1 MNDNFLKSRH
11 GNSAKEQLKTLIE
24 YYQNKGYIK
33 TYKQEIRV
41 GYSNFNE
48 KQFYFQFFVI
58 LNNNEKW
65 IIQSSTSIRGDRIN
79 IHQWNA
85 YHIKNIIKCISKAII
100 TFPDNIK
107 DGERE
112 TANRYNRKIM
122 DNKIFSSIDCVISL
136 DELSR
141 MLEKKYIENM
151 VVGKQKAYQG
161 NNFEEILVEI
171 LNNTKNIEKWNNSL
185 ETETGL
191 NYPYFNKTLKSI
203 GLESSDKI
211 SSINA
216 TRKIP
221 LLPSRGKPKTDILLN
236 INFRDGRF
244 KTYTFSCKR
253 TSNKWVSVHQY
264 DVSKFIDVLKITDSK
279 LIESLEQFQKAGGQ
293 KSLKAINNKYINYL
307 ANNLPY
313 YNKKLAYW
321 VLGGIGGEGN
331 PDIHWAKYIITY
343 KNETCEFKVHNLE
356 KYVDEIL
363 KVKGHFGTP
372 FTWTYASG
380 CKGKSI
386 QLKSKIL

>member
-1 MNDNFLKSRH
+1 MNENFLKSKH
-11 GNSAKEQLKTLIE
+11 GNSAKEKLKILIA

-33 TYKQEIRV
+33 ECQYGLKV
-41 GYSNFNE
+41 GYSDFNK
-48 KQFYFQFFVI
+48 KQFYFQFFII

-65 IIQSSTSIRGDRIN
+65 IIQSTTSIRNDRIN
-79 IHQWNA
+79 VHQWNA
-85 YHIKNIIKCISKAII
+85 FHIKNIIKCISKAII
-100 TFPDNIK
+100 TFPDNIEDK
-107 DGERE
+107 ERE
-112 TANRYNRKIM
+112 IASKYNKEII
-122 DNKIFSSIDCVISL
+122 DKKIFSSIDCVISL
-136 DELSR
+136 DELSH
-141 MLEKKYIENM
+141 MIEKKYLENM

-171 LNNTKNIEKWNNSL
+171 LNNIRNIEKWNNNL
-185 ETETGL
+185 ETETGF
-191 NYPYFNKTLKSI
+191 NYPYFNKTLRSI

-236 INFRDGRF
+236 INFRDGHL

-264 DVSKFIDVLKITDSK
+264 DISSFVDVLKIKDPK
-279 LIESLEQFQKAGGQ
+279 LIESLEQFQEAGG
-293 KSLKAINNKYINYL
+293 KKALKAINDKYVDYL
-307 ANNLPY
+307 ENNLPQ

-321 VLGGIGGEGN
+321 VLGGIYGEGT

-343 KNETCEFKVHNLE
+343 KNETCEFKVHKLE
-356 KYVDEIL
+356 KYVDGIL
-363 KVKGHFGTP
+363 KVKGQFGTP

-380 CKGKSI
+380 CKGKSV